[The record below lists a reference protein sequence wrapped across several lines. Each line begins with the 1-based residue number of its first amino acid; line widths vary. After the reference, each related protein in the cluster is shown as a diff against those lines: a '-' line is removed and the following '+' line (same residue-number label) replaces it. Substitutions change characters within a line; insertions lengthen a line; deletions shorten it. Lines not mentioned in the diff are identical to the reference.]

1 MSDERILL
9 LDDDKRL
16 LASLERVFRKRFD
29 VDTALRGD
37 VALKK
42 MREEG
47 PYAVVVCDMKMP
59 HMDGIEFVKR
69 ARRQSP
75 ECVFIMLSGHAT
87 LETAVAALN
96 EGLIY
101 KFFNKPTGQ
110 DELASAIE
118 EALQEYRLNLAKQD
132 FLALSQRKNDSA
144 DIEENVTRS
153 IETATETVQHDAAR
167 SLVDVQE
174 NSVLEV
180 CPVYLKNGEESKY
193 NLTTF
198 DQDTCTKIRNIR
210 SILGDSSEIVAK
222 VDILMLGKAAAHI
235 FEHINEMG
243 ANRFVIDV
251 HFSTLYHRQHLDM
264 YLRICRSLIEAVRN
278 AICFRIVG
286 LTSDILPTRASDLIG
301 RMRPFSHSVFVQLQ
315 EVEDSDRF
323 VQGLSNTVLSINCQ
337 NLFDPMQKP
346 QHIRRLLNTLVH
358 TSNQVMFVDCTKKQR
373 EELLRKVRLDFYT
386 PVKD

>member
-101 KFFNKPTGQ
+101 KFFNKPAGQ
-110 DELASAIE
+110 EDLAWAIE
-118 EALQEYRLNLAKQD
+118 EALQEYRLNLAKQE
-132 FLALSQRKNDSA
+132 FLALSQGANDPA
-144 DIEENVTRS
+144 DIEENVTRTIQS
-153 IETATETVQHDAAR
+153 ATESVQHDAAR
-167 SLVDVQE
+167 SLVEVQE

-180 CPVYLKNGEESKY
+180 CPVYLKNGEQSLY
-193 NLTTF
+193 NLMAF
-198 DQDTCTKIRNIR
+198 DQDTCDRINKIR
-210 SILGDSSEIVAK
+210 SILGGSSEIVAK
-222 VDILMLGKAAAHI
+222 VDILMLGKIATHI
-235 FEHINEMG
+235 FENINELG
-243 ANRFVIDV
+243 ADRFVIDV
-251 HFSTLYHRQHLDM
+251 HFSTLYHRQYLDM
-264 YLRICRSLIEAVRN
+264 YLRICRSLIEAVRH

-301 RMRPFSHSVFVQLQ
+301 RMRPFSHSVFVHLHG
-315 EVEDSDRF
+315 VEASDRF
-323 VQGLSNTVLSINCQ
+323 VQGLANTVLSIRCQ
-337 NLFDPMQKP
+337 DLFDPMQKP
-346 QHIRRLLNTLVH
+346 QHVRRLLNALMH
-358 TSNQVMFVDCTKKQR
+358 TSNQVMFLDCTEKQR
-373 EELLRKVRLDFYT
+373 DDLSRKVGLDYYT
-386 PVKD
+386 SAKD